1 MKKVLAILLSL
12 VLLAM
17 SGCIIPVT
25 EVTLPT
31 ESHSTT
37 QPPRPAKPPL
47 PIVNGGLKVQLN
59 SLLQKYNFEGIVYLT
74 HHGQVVYRYVSGTN
88 DLGQPLTI
96 ESPMYICS
104 VSKQFCAAAIL
115 MLRDQGKLRL
125 EDRLSKYFPSYTIGR
140 NITLK
145 DLLTMRSGIV
155 RDVDPM
161 LAKPERYAILTP
173 EEQEKAFKGYVFNH
187 PLLFDPGTDYAYSN
201 NGYRLLS
208 FVVEKVSGRNYEDFI
223 RLNIFEPLGMTHSGF
238 HTEVK
243 DHPEWGLTYD
253 NIMATGQIPILAQG
267 SGGIVT
273 TAADLDKW
281 MTALRTGKVISM
293 KSYRE
298 MTTGYSV
305 IPETELSYGY
315 GLQSSIRDGWGH
327 DGINQ
332 SYTSRI
338 FFSEA
343 YDLNFYIVTN
353 KTPETLQS
361 FINRLSAMFLNT
373 LFQALDDAPDNEKHP
388 CSFEQGCLSI
398 SSRNP

>member
-1 MKKVLAILLSL
+1 MKKALAILLCL
-12 VLLAM
+12 VLLTM

-37 QPPRPAKPPL
+37 QPPRPDKPPL

-59 SLLQKYNFEGIVYLT
+59 SLLRKYNFEGIVYLT

-208 FVVEKVSGRNYEDFI
+208 YVVEKVSGRNYEDFI

-238 HTEVK
+238 HTEVPE
-243 DHPEWGLTYD
+243 HPEWGLTYD

-373 LFQALDDAPDNEKHP
+373 LFQALDDAPDENDKYINITSP
-388 CSFEQGCLSI
+388 
-398 SSRNP
+398 SR